1 MQQKIITGSNNR
13 VIEINLSNG
22 SHQAIDISEEDRR
35 LYLGGKGL
43 GLKLFAERIIP
54 DTDPLTDGNY
64 LVFMMG
70 VFMGTGAPC
79 SGRFTALTKSPLTG
93 ILTTCS
99 CGGPFGMA
107 LKTSGYDGLLITGK
121 SDHPVYLTIDAEK
134 VGIHPAEKLW
144 GLDTQQTQE
153 ALGADK
159 KKGMLVIG
167 PAGENKVLFANAA
180 SGHRFLGR
188 GGFGAVMGAKRL
200 KAIVATGGQAKIVPR
215 HPGKFK
221 KAKKLANS
229 FIKRNAM
236 TGTAYRSYG
245 TASHVS
251 WCNSGGILP
260 IRNFRDGS
268 HEKAGAVSG
277 EAMITRYNARYKTCT
292 PCTILCGHARRRKN
306 GSEQMIPEY
315 ETVGLLGT
323 NLGIFDPN
331 RLFEFNDICN
341 QMGMDTIS
349 AGGVLAWVMEAGE
362 RGMVETALKFGQPEG
377 ITEALEDMAYRKGFG
392 DEMANGTRHL
402 GRTYRGED
410 FAMHVKGLELPAY
423 DPRGCFGQGLAY
435 AVANRGGCHLSA
447 ATFALE
453 SALGLLNPHTTRAK
467 AHFVTFFENLYAAV
481 NSLVTCQFST
491 YAYVLEPPLVKYT
504 PKIMLRQVMTY
515 LPRLACLLMD
525 VRLFSRLFSSITG
538 IRLSQRKLLEAGSRI
553 HTLERLL
560 NHREG
565 ISRKDDTLPQRMLA
579 EGRTCDPQRRT
590 VPLAQM
596 LESYYRLRGY
606 SVSGV
611 PTADQLHKLS
621 IDILKNASPSTAEN
635 EPQLIVPRANVLKK
649 YYLMVMMWFMGRAI
663 EAAAKMDT
671 AIKAEFDRLPAGFS
685 FCLMAQP
692 DGPALTMRKDEKGHP
707 RYYRG
712 CHHGQ
717 QRMDLKISITSLE
730 AAFVLF
736 TFRESTITAATRS
749 RLVVDGDISAGCAVI
764 RIFDS
769 IETYLLPKLL
779 VRLAVR
785 RYPKI
790 GFLHKIWR
798 RGVIYLRTLTSA

>member
-1 MQQKIITGSNNR
+1 MQPKIITGSNNR
-13 VIEINLSNG
+13 VIEINLSDG
-22 SHQAIDISEEDRR
+22 SHQVIDISEEDRR

-43 GLKLFAERIIP
+43 GLKLLAERIVP
-54 DTDPLTDGNY
+54 DTDPLSAGNY
-64 LVFMMG
+64 LAFMMG

-121 SDHPVYLTIDAEK
+121 SDHPVYLSIDARS
-134 VGIHPAEKLW
+134 VSIHPADHLW
-144 GLDTQQTQE
+144 GLEMQRTQE
-153 ALGADK
+153 ALGAGK
-159 KKGMLVIG
+159 KNGKLVIG
-167 PAGENKVLFANAA
+167 PAGENNVLFANVA

-188 GGFGAVMGAKRL
+188 GGLGAVMGAKRL
-200 KAIVATGGQAKIVPR
+200 KAVVATGGHIKIVPR
-215 HPGKFK
+215 HPGKFA
-221 KAKKLANS
+221 KAKKHANN
-229 FIKRNAM
+229 FIKRNAI
-236 TGTAYRSYG
+236 TGKAYRSYG

-251 WCNSGGILP
+251 WCNSEGILP
-260 IRNFRDGS
+260 VRNFRDGS
-268 HEKAGAVSG
+268 HEKAKAVSG
-277 EAMITRYNARYKTCT
+277 ETMITRYNARHKTCT
-292 PCTILCGHARRRKN
+292 PCTILCGHARTRKD
-306 GSEQMIPEY
+306 GSEQMIAEY

-323 NLGIFDPN
+323 NLGIFDPDRLSVFNDTCN
-331 RLFEFNDICN
+331 RL
-341 QMGMDTIS
+341 GMDTIS

-362 RGMVETALKFGQPEG
+362 RGIVETALKFGQPEG
-377 ITEALEDMAYRKGFG
+377 IAEALEDIAYRAGFG
-392 DEMANGTRHL
+392 DEMAKGTRHL

-410 FAMHVKGLELPAY
+410 FAMQVKGLELPAY

-453 SALGLLNPHTTRAK
+453 SALGLLNPYTTKAK

-491 YAYVLEPPLVKYT
+491 YAYVLEPWLVKYT
-504 PKIMLRQVMTY
+504 PNMLLRQVMTY
-515 LPRLACLLMD
+515 LPRLSCTLMD
-525 VRLFSRLFSSITG
+525 VRQFSRLYSSITG
-538 IRLSQRKLLEAGSRI
+538 IRLSQRKLLEAGARI

-565 ISRKDDTLPQRMLA
+565 ISRKDDTLPERMLA
-579 EGRTCDPQRRT
+579 QGRTCDPQRRR
-590 VPLAQM
+590 VPLAPM
-596 LESYYRLRGY
+596 LESYYQLRGY
-606 SVSGV
+606 GVSGV
-611 PTADQLHKLS
+611 PSVEKLHQLRIGVPRS
-621 IDILKNASPSTAEN
+621 FSPANTEN
-635 EPQLIVPRANVLKK
+635 EPQLSVPRVNVLKK

-671 AIKAEFDRLPAGFS
+671 AIKTEFDRLPAGFS
-685 FCLMAQP
+685 FCLMVQP
-692 DGPALTMRKDEKGHP
+692 DGPALTMRKDKKGRP
-707 RYYRG
+707 RYHRG
-712 CHHGQ
+712 YHHG

-736 TFRESTITAATRS
+736 SFRESTITAATRS
-749 RLVVDGDISAGCAVI
+749 RLVVDGDLSAGCAVI

-779 VRLAVR
+779 AQLAVR
-785 RYPKI
+785 RYPRI
-790 GFLHKIWR
+790 GFLNKMWR
-798 RGVIYLRTLTSA
+798 RGTIYLRTLAGV